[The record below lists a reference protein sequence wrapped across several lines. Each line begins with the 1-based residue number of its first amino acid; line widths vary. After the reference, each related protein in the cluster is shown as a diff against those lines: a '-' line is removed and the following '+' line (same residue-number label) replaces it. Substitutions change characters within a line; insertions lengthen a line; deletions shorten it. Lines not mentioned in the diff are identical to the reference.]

1 MIQELTPLAIGS
13 TGANIDCVLVDDLHL
28 PNEED
33 PEAFLLP
40 FGENPTKLWG
50 VSAAERV
57 RRMAAASGLTMTGV
71 IREDRFPL
79 ILVNQEFA
87 FDSAWIRFILGR
99 PDHVVT
105 FRGQPVIAHIASGGV
120 KEAEAVASAMSKE
133 NTWPELPLTPLDF
146 ESGPAIYNSELRKR
160 ERPFLAPLTLD
171 NASAI
176 ERASYYSAYKGV
188 TDILT
193 KYLWPELAFHV
204 TRLAARLGLSP
215 NAVTAIGAVLAL
227 VAMVAF
233 FEGRYWLGLA
243 VGFIFMVLDTVDGKL
258 ARCTIRS
265 SFWGNAFDHGIDL
278 VHPPFWWWAWGAGL
292 SAYGRPI
299 EHGILFWTLA
309 VVIAGYILQRVI
321 EGVFI
326 RLYGMHIH
334 VWRPVDSAFR
344 LITAR
349 RNPNMAILF
358 VSMIFGRPDLG
369 LYAIAFWTIASL
381 LFHTI
386 RLAQAAVDSLSGKSI
401 TSWMN

>member
-1 MIQELTPLAIGS
+1 MTPLAIGS
-13 TGANIDCVLVDDLHL
+13 TGENIDCVLVDDLNL
-28 PNEED
+28 SNEEE

-40 FGENPTKLWG
+40 HGENRTKLWG
-50 VSAAERV
+50 VSAAERA
-57 RRMAAASGLTMTGV
+57 RRMAAASGLAMTGV
-71 IREDRFPL
+71 IRDDRFPL
-79 ILVNQEFA
+79 ILVNQAFA
-87 FDSAWIRFILGR
+87 FDSAWIRFIFGR

-105 FRGQPVIAHIASGGV
+105 FRGRPVIAHIASGGA

-133 NTWPELPLTPLDF
+133 NPPPELPALTPLDF
-146 ESGPAIYNSELRKR
+146 ESGPEIYNSELRKK
-160 ERPFLAPLTLD
+160 ERPFLAPLTPD
-171 NASAI
+171 NAPAI
-176 ERASYYSAYKGV
+176 ERASYYGAYKGV

-193 KYLWPELAFHV
+193 KYLWPELAFHL
-204 TRLAARLGLSP
+204 TRLAARLGISP
-215 NAVTAIGAVLAL
+215 NAVTAIGAMLAL

-243 VGFIFMVLDTVDGKL
+243 LGFVFMVLDTVDGKL
-258 ARCTIRS
+258 ARCTITS
-265 SFWGNAFDHGIDL
+265 SSWGNAFDHGIDL
-278 VHPPFWWWAWGAGL
+278 IHPPFWWWAWGVGL

-299 EHGILFWTLA
+299 EQDVLFWTLA

-369 LYAIAFWTIASL
+369 LYAIAFWTTASL
-381 LFHTI
+381 LFHTV
-386 RLAQAAVDSLSGKSI
+386 RLAQAAVASRSGKSI
-401 TSWMN
+401 TTWMN